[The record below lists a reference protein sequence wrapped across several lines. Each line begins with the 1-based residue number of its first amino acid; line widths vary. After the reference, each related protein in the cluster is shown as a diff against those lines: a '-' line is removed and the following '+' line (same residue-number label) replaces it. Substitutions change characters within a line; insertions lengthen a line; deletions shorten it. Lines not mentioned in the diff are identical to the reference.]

1 MRFRSSTS
9 TVESAFFLTMDRAV
23 IIITTL
29 AMLALFAMMVIYAPV
44 CPNCGKYERVYDKYC
59 PECGQQL
66 RIINTK

>member
-1 MRFRSSTS
+1 
-9 TVESAFFLTMDRAV
+9 MDRAV

-44 CPNCGKYERVYDKYC
+44 CPNCGKYESVSNKYC

-66 RIINTK
+66 RITKTK